1 MKAHEAVEAHRT
13 AHEAAGDEPAAE
25 RQLLTRVAAVLVG
38 VLAAFLAIA
47 SLLGTRA
54 GGEVILSQERATDT
68 YNQYQAESL
77 KQRIGGY
84 DAAILAAL
92 NQPSAA
98 SAATRDAA
106 DKGALKAGL
115 LAHARGYDADRDRAA
130 RSEQSYQIAEGAFQ
144 IAIVL
149 VSIAILARLRPL
161 VATGAG
167 LGLAGLVFV
176 LNGLGPG
183 LPVLPG

>member
-1 MKAHEAVEAHRT
+1 MKAHEAVETHRT

-47 SLLGTRA
+47 SLLGTRE
-54 GGEVILSQERATDT
+54 GGQVILSQERATDT

-77 KQRIGGY
+77 KQRIGSY
-84 DAAILAAL
+84 DAAILTAL
-92 NQPSAA
+92 NQPAA
-98 SAATRDAA
+98 AAVARQDAA
-106 DKGALKAGL
+106 GKGGQKAALL
-115 LAHARGYDADRDRAA
+115 TQARGYEAERDRAA

-144 IAIVL
+144 IGIVL

-161 VATGAG
+161 VATGAALGVIG
-167 LGLAGLVFV
+167 LLLL

-183 LPVLPG
+183 LPVLPA